1 MRVLI
6 GCEFSGRT
14 RDAFKALGHEAYSC
28 DLEASEA
35 GGNHIQGDL
44 LEVMNDGSWDLGIMH
59 PPCTY
64 LTVSGNPWLY
74 HPDDKGLPKNQRRP
88 HPRFPNR
95 PQDRHNGIDF
105 FMAVANCKI
114 PKLAIENPVG
124 IMSTLW
130 RKPDQIIQPYQFGD
144 SFQKTTCLWLKNL
157 PKLVPTNIVDRGEQ
171 VTLKSGKVMA
181 KWSAFAPVKDRVKI
195 RNRTFPGIAAAFAD
209 QWGGDVN
216 AEVAEEIDAIRKNA
230 GLLLF

>member
-28 DLEASEA
+28 DLEASET
-35 GGNHIQGDL
+35 GGNHIHGDL
-44 LEVMNDGSWDLGIMH
+44 LEIMNDGSWDLGIMH
-59 PPCTY
+59 PPCTH
-64 LTVSGNPWLY
+64 LTVSGARWFKEKRA
-74 HPDDKGLPKNQRRP
+74 DGRQQKG
-88 HPRFPNR
+88 
-95 PQDRHNGIDF
+95 IEF

-216 AEVAEEIDAIRKNA
+216 AEVTEELETIRKNA
-230 GLLLF
+230 DLLDQ

>member
-1 MRVLI
+1 
-6 GCEFSGRT
+6 
-14 RDAFKALGHEAYSC
+14 
-28 DLEASEA
+28 
-35 GGNHIQGDL
+35 
-44 LEVMNDGSWDLGIMH
+44 MH
-59 PPCTY
+59 PPCTH
-64 LTVSGNPWLY
+64 LTVSGARWFKEKRA
-74 HPDDKGLPKNQRRP
+74 DGRQQKG
-88 HPRFPNR
+88 
-95 PQDRHNGIDF
+95 IEF

-181 KWSAFAPVKDRVKI
+181 KWSAFAP
-195 RNRTFPGIAAAFAD
+195 
-209 QWGGDVN
+209 DVYKRQRWPPN
-216 AEVAEEIDAIRKNA
+216 SNFESHLT
-230 GLLLF
+230 GT

>member
-28 DLEASEA
+28 DLEASET

-44 LEVMNDGSWDLGIMH
+44 LEIMNDGSWDLGIMH
-59 PPCTY
+59 PPCTH
-64 LTVSGNPWLY
+64 LTVSGARWFKEKRA
-74 HPDDKGLPKNQRRP
+74 DGRQQKG
-88 HPRFPNR
+88 
-95 PQDRHNGIDF
+95 IEF

-216 AEVAEEIDAIRKNA
+216 AEVTEELETIRKNA
-230 GLLLF
+230 DLLDQ